1 VENAVTLDD
10 IKRFAAKYGI
20 KEFKISAS
28 GAESGIMRPMG
39 ANSFPYHGDVLVQE
53 YNAPKNDVFSSVP
66 AKYTVTIAGG
76 MSMAKEVVENA
87 VTLDDIKRFAAK
99 YGIKEFKISAS
110 GAESGIMR
118 PMGANS
124 FPYHGDVLVQEYNA
138 PKNDVFSSV
147 PAKYTVTIAG
157 GMSMAKEVVENAV
170 TLDDIKRFAAKY
182 GIKEFKISASGAET
196 GIMRPMG
203 ANSFPYQ
210 GDVLVQE
217 YNAPKFLPSSYG
229 IFIAGRNV
237 TVQVNG
243 AITLNAVKE
252 VALRHGIKEFEL
264 TSGGGYPLTADQFP
278 VQHDVVITE
287 YRPPADGVFTSR
299 PLFTTDGFVPETDII
314 ILEPVRHDD
323 DVVVA
328 DDRDTAEEDEEE
340 EDEEKE
346 DEEKEDEEKE
356 DEEEEDE
363 EEEDEEEED
372 EEEEDEEEE
381 DEEEE
386 DEEEED
392 EEEEDEEEEDEEEED
407 EEEEDEEEEDEE
419 EPAVPVREQVFSADK
434 QFVFSSV
441 PERYT
446 IIVAGNKRAAMEQ
459 VENEISIQALKAV
472 AARYNITTFS
482 VFAQSE
488 TTGPMRALTANEFP
502 FKGSVVLREEESNN

>member
-1 VENAVTLDD
+1 
-10 IKRFAAKYGI
+10 
-20 KEFKISAS
+20 
-28 GAESGIMRPMG
+28 
-39 ANSFPYHGDVLVQE
+39 
-53 YNAPKNDVFSSVP
+53 
-66 AKYTVTIAGG
+66 
-76 MSMAKEVVENA
+76 
-87 VTLDDIKRFAAK
+87 
-99 YGIKEFKISAS
+99 
-110 GAESGIMR
+110 
-118 PMGANS
+118 
-124 FPYHGDVLVQEYNA
+124 
-138 PKNDVFSSV
+138 
-147 PAKYTVTIAG
+147 
-157 GMSMAKEVVENAV
+157 
-170 TLDDIKRFAAKY
+170 
-182 GIKEFKISASGAET
+182 
-196 GIMRPMG
+196 
-203 ANSFPYQ
+203 
-210 GDVLVQE
+210 VQE

-252 VALRHGIKEFEL
+252 VALQHGIKEFEL
-264 TSGGGYPLTADQFP
+264 SSGGGYPLTADQFP

-328 DDRDTAEEDEEE
+328 DDRDTVE
-340 EDEEKE
+340 EDEEK
-346 DEEKEDEEKE
+346 
-356 DEEEEDE
+356 
-363 EEEDEEEED
+363 
-372 EEEEDEEEE
+372 
-381 DEEEE
+381 E

-488 TTGPMRALTANEFP
+488 KTGPMRALATREFP
-502 FKGSVVLREEESNN
+502 FKGNVVLREEESNN

>member
-1 VENAVTLDD
+1 MAEEIFSVEST
-10 IKRFAAKYGI
+10 
-20 KEFKISAS
+20 
-28 GAESGIMRPMG
+28 
-39 ANSFPYHGDVLVQE
+39 
-53 YNAPKNDVFSSVP
+53 
-66 AKYTVTIAGG
+66 KYTVTIAGG

-110 GAESGIMR
+110 GAES
-118 PMGANS
+118 
-124 FPYHGDVLVQEYNA
+124 
-138 PKNDVFSSV
+138 
-147 PAKYTVTIAG
+147 
-157 GMSMAKEVVENAV
+157 
-170 TLDDIKRFAAKY
+170 
-182 GIKEFKISASGAET
+182 

-299 PLFTTDGFVPETDII
+299 PLFTTEGFVPETDII

-328 DDRDTAEEDEEE
+328 DDRDTAEEDEE
-340 EDEEKE
+340 
-346 DEEKEDEEKE
+346 KEDEEKE

-363 EEEDEEEED
+363 DEDEEEED
-372 EEEEDEEEE
+372 EDDED
-381 DEEEE
+381 D
-386 DEEEED
+386 DD
-392 EEEEDEEEEDEEEED
+392 
-407 EEEEDEEEEDEE
+407 E

-446 IIVAGNKRAAMEQ
+446 IIVAGTKRVAMER
-459 VENEISIQALKAV
+459 VENEISIQTLKAV

-488 TTGPMRALTANEFP
+488 KTGPMRALTMREFP
-502 FKGSVVLREEESNN
+502 FKGDVVLREEKSNI

>member
-1 VENAVTLDD
+1 MAEEIFSVEST
-10 IKRFAAKYGI
+10 
-20 KEFKISAS
+20 
-28 GAESGIMRPMG
+28 
-39 ANSFPYHGDVLVQE
+39 
-53 YNAPKNDVFSSVP
+53 
-66 AKYTVTIAGG
+66 KYTVTIAGG
-76 MSMAKEVVENA
+76 MSMAKEVVENE
-87 VTLDDIKRFAAK
+87 VTLDNIKQIAAK

-110 GAESGIMR
+110 GAES
-118 PMGANS
+118 
-124 FPYHGDVLVQEYNA
+124 
-138 PKNDVFSSV
+138 
-147 PAKYTVTIAG
+147 
-157 GMSMAKEVVENAV
+157 
-170 TLDDIKRFAAKY
+170 
-182 GIKEFKISASGAET
+182 

-299 PLFTTDGFVPETDII
+299 PLFTTEGFVPETDIF

-328 DDRDTAEEDEEE
+328 DARNPVDEDEDKEEEE
-340 EDEEKE
+340 EDEKDE
-346 DEEKEDEEKE
+346 DEDEDE
-356 DEEEEDE
+356 DEEDE

-372 EEEEDEEEE
+372 ED
-381 DEEEE
+381 
-386 DEEEED
+386 
-392 EEEEDEEEEDEEEED
+392 
-407 EEEEDEEEEDEE
+407 EDEEEEDEE

-446 IIVAGNKRAAMEQ
+446 IIVAGNKRAAMER
-459 VENEISIQALKAV
+459 VENEISIQTLKAV

-488 TTGPMRALTANEFP
+488 KTGPMRALATREFP
-502 FKGSVVLREEESNN
+502 FKGNVVLREEESNN

>member
-1 VENAVTLDD
+1 MAEEIFSVEST
-10 IKRFAAKYGI
+10 
-20 KEFKISAS
+20 
-28 GAESGIMRPMG
+28 
-39 ANSFPYHGDVLVQE
+39 
-53 YNAPKNDVFSSVP
+53 
-66 AKYTVTIAGG
+66 KYTVTIAGG

-110 GAESGIMR
+110 GAES
-118 PMGANS
+118 
-124 FPYHGDVLVQEYNA
+124 
-138 PKNDVFSSV
+138 
-147 PAKYTVTIAG
+147 
-157 GMSMAKEVVENAV
+157 
-170 TLDDIKRFAAKY
+170 
-182 GIKEFKISASGAET
+182 

-299 PLFTTDGFVPETDII
+299 PLFTTEGFVPETDII

-328 DDRDTAEEDEEE
+328 DDRDTAEEDEEKEDEEKEDEEKEDEEKEDEEE

-363 EEEDEEEED
+363 EKEDEEEED
-372 EEEEDEEEE
+372 EDEDEEEE
-381 DEEEE
+381 DEDDE
-386 DEEEED
+386 DD
-392 EEEEDEEEEDEEEED
+392 DD
-407 EEEEDEEEEDEE
+407 E

-446 IIVAGNKRAAMEQ
+446 IIVAGTKRVAMER
-459 VENEISIQALKAV
+459 VENEISIQTLKAV

-488 TTGPMRALTANEFP
+488 KTGPMRALTMREFP
-502 FKGSVVLREEESNN
+502 FKGDVVLREEKSNI

>member
-1 VENAVTLDD
+1 
-10 IKRFAAKYGI
+10 
-20 KEFKISAS
+20 
-28 GAESGIMRPMG
+28 
-39 ANSFPYHGDVLVQE
+39 
-53 YNAPKNDVFSSVP
+53 
-66 AKYTVTIAGG
+66 
-76 MSMAKEVVENA
+76 MSMAK
-87 VTLDDIKRFAAK
+87 D
-99 YGIKEFKISAS
+99 
-110 GAESGIMR
+110 
-118 PMGANS
+118 
-124 FPYHGDVLVQEYNA
+124 
-138 PKNDVFSSV
+138 
-147 PAKYTVTIAG
+147 
-157 GMSMAKEVVENAV
+157 VVENAV

-392 EEEEDEEEEDEEEED
+392 EEE
-407 EEEEDEEEEDEE
+407 
-419 EPAVPVREQVFSADK
+419 PAVPVREQVFSADK

>member
-1 VENAVTLDD
+1 
-10 IKRFAAKYGI
+10 
-20 KEFKISAS
+20 
-28 GAESGIMRPMG
+28 MG
-39 ANSFPYHGDVLVQE
+39 ANSFPYQGDVLVQE

-110 GAESGIMR
+110 GAES
-118 PMGANS
+118 
-124 FPYHGDVLVQEYNA
+124 
-138 PKNDVFSSV
+138 
-147 PAKYTVTIAG
+147 
-157 GMSMAKEVVENAV
+157 
-170 TLDDIKRFAAKY
+170 
-182 GIKEFKISASGAET
+182 

-299 PLFTTDGFVPETDII
+299 PLFTTEGFVPETDII

-328 DDRDTAEEDEEE
+328 DDRDTAEEDEE
-340 EDEEKE
+340 
-346 DEEKEDEEKE
+346 KEDEEKE

-363 EEEDEEEED
+363 DEDEEEED
-372 EEEEDEEEE
+372 EDDED
-381 DEEEE
+381 D
-386 DEEEED
+386 DD
-392 EEEEDEEEEDEEEED
+392 
-407 EEEEDEEEEDEE
+407 E

-446 IIVAGNKRAAMEQ
+446 IIVAGTKRVAMER
-459 VENEISIQALKAV
+459 VENEISIQTLKAV

-488 TTGPMRALTANEFP
+488 KTGPMRALTMREFP
-502 FKGSVVLREEESNN
+502 FKGDVVLREEKSNI

>member
-1 VENAVTLDD
+1 
-10 IKRFAAKYGI
+10 
-20 KEFKISAS
+20 
-28 GAESGIMRPMG
+28 M
-39 ANSFPYHGDVLVQE
+39 ANE
-53 YNAPKNDVFSSVP
+53 VFSVESV
-66 AKYTVTIAGG
+66 KYTVTIAGG

-124 FPYHGDVLVQEYNA
+124 FPFQGDVLVQEYNA

-157 GMSMAKEVVENAV
+157 GMSMAKEVVENEV
-170 TLDDIKRFAAKY
+170 TLDNIKQIAAKY
-182 GIKEFKISASGAET
+182 GIKEFKISASGAES

-299 PLFTTDGFVPETDII
+299 PLFTTEGFVPETDIF

-328 DDRDTAEEDEEE
+328 DARNPVDEDEDKEEEE
-340 EDEEKE
+340 EDEKDE
-346 DEEKEDEEKE
+346 DEDEDE
-356 DEEEEDE
+356 D
-363 EEEDEEEED
+363 
-372 EEEEDEEEE
+372 
-381 DEEEE
+381 
-386 DEEEED
+386 
-392 EEEEDEEEEDEEEED
+392 
-407 EEEEDEEEEDEE
+407 EEDEEEEDEE

-446 IIVAGNKRAAMEQ
+446 IIVAGNKRAAMER
-459 VENEISIQALKAV
+459 VENEISIQTLKAV

-488 TTGPMRALTANEFP
+488 KTGPMRALATREFP
-502 FKGSVVLREEESNN
+502 FKGNVVLREEESNN

>member
-1 VENAVTLDD
+1 
-10 IKRFAAKYGI
+10 
-20 KEFKISAS
+20 
-28 GAESGIMRPMG
+28 MG
-39 ANSFPYHGDVLVQE
+39 ANSFPYQGDVLVQE

-110 GAESGIMR
+110 GAES
-118 PMGANS
+118 
-124 FPYHGDVLVQEYNA
+124 
-138 PKNDVFSSV
+138 
-147 PAKYTVTIAG
+147 
-157 GMSMAKEVVENAV
+157 
-170 TLDDIKRFAAKY
+170 
-182 GIKEFKISASGAET
+182 

-299 PLFTTDGFVPETDII
+299 PLFTTEGFVPETDII

-328 DDRDTAEEDEEE
+328 DDRDTAEEDEE
-340 EDEEKE
+340 
-346 DEEKEDEEKE
+346 KEDEEKE

-363 EEEDEEEED
+363 EKEDEEEED
-372 EEEEDEEEE
+372 EDEDEEEE
-381 DEEEE
+381 DEDDE
-386 DEEEED
+386 DD
-392 EEEEDEEEEDEEEED
+392 DD
-407 EEEEDEEEEDEE
+407 E

-446 IIVAGNKRAAMEQ
+446 IIVAGTKRVAMER
-459 VENEISIQALKAV
+459 VENEISIQTLKAV

-488 TTGPMRALTANEFP
+488 KTGPMRALTMREFP
-502 FKGSVVLREEESNN
+502 FKGDVVLREEKSNI

>member
-1 VENAVTLDD
+1 MMRPMSANSFPFQGDVLVQEYNAPKNDVFSSVSAKYTVTIAGGMSMAKEIVENAVTLDD

-39 ANSFPYHGDVLVQE
+39 ANSFPY
-53 YNAPKNDVFSSVP
+53 
-66 AKYTVTIAGG
+66 
-76 MSMAKEVVENA
+76 
-87 VTLDDIKRFAAK
+87 
-99 YGIKEFKISAS
+99 
-110 GAESGIMR
+110 
-118 PMGANS
+118 
-124 FPYHGDVLVQEYNA
+124 
-138 PKNDVFSSV
+138 
-147 PAKYTVTIAG
+147 
-157 GMSMAKEVVENAV
+157 
-170 TLDDIKRFAAKY
+170 
-182 GIKEFKISASGAET
+182 
-196 GIMRPMG
+196 
-203 ANSFPYQ
+203 Q

-217 YNAPKFLPSSYG
+217 YNAPKFLPSPYG
-229 IFIAGRNV
+229 IFVAGRNV
-237 TVQVNG
+237 TVHVNG
-243 AITLNAVKE
+243 EVTLNAVKN
-252 VALRHGIKEFEL
+252 VALQHGIKEFEL
-264 TSGGGYPLTADQFP
+264 SSGGGYPLTADQFP

-314 ILEPVRHDD
+314 TLEPVRHDD

-328 DDRDTAEEDEEE
+328 DDRDTA
-340 EDEEKE
+340 
-346 DEEKEDEEKE
+346 
-356 DEEEEDE
+356 
-363 EEEDEEEED
+363 
-372 EEEEDEEEE
+372 
-381 DEEEE
+381 EE

-488 TTGPMRALTANEFP
+488 KTGPMRALATREFP
-502 FKGSVVLREEESNN
+502 FKGNVVLHEEESNN

>member
-1 VENAVTLDD
+1 MAEEIFSVE
-10 IKRFAAKYGI
+10 
-20 KEFKISAS
+20 S
-28 GAESGIMRPMG
+28 
-39 ANSFPYHGDVLVQE
+39 
-53 YNAPKNDVFSSVP
+53 

-110 GAESGIMR
+110 GAES
-118 PMGANS
+118 
-124 FPYHGDVLVQEYNA
+124 
-138 PKNDVFSSV
+138 
-147 PAKYTVTIAG
+147 
-157 GMSMAKEVVENAV
+157 
-170 TLDDIKRFAAKY
+170 
-182 GIKEFKISASGAET
+182 

-314 ILEPVRHDD
+314 TLEPVRHDD

-328 DDRDTAEEDEEE
+328 DDRDTA
-340 EDEEKE
+340 
-346 DEEKEDEEKE
+346 
-356 DEEEEDE
+356 
-363 EEEDEEEED
+363 
-372 EEEEDEEEE
+372 
-381 DEEEE
+381 
-386 DEEEED
+386 
-392 EEEEDEEEEDEEEED
+392 
-407 EEEEDEEEEDEE
+407 EEDEEEEDEE

-488 TTGPMRALTANEFP
+488 KTGPMRALATREFP
-502 FKGSVVLREEESNN
+502 FKGNVVLHEEESNN

>member
-1 VENAVTLDD
+1 
-10 IKRFAAKYGI
+10 
-20 KEFKISAS
+20 
-28 GAESGIMRPMG
+28 MG
-39 ANSFPYHGDVLVQE
+39 ANSFPYQ
-53 YNAPKNDVFSSVP
+53 
-66 AKYTVTIAGG
+66 
-76 MSMAKEVVENA
+76 
-87 VTLDDIKRFAAK
+87 
-99 YGIKEFKISAS
+99 
-110 GAESGIMR
+110 
-118 PMGANS
+118 
-124 FPYHGDVLVQEYNA
+124 GDVLVQEYNA

-196 GIMRPMG
+196 GMMRPMG

-217 YNAPKFLPSSYG
+217 YNAPKFLPSPYG
-229 IFIAGRNV
+229 IFVAGRNV
-237 TVQVNG
+237 TVHVNG
-243 AITLNAVKE
+243 EVTLNAVKN
-252 VALRHGIKEFEL
+252 VALQHGIKEFEL
-264 TSGGGYPLTADQFP
+264 SSGGGYPLTADQFP

-328 DDRDTAEEDEEE
+328 DDRDTA
-340 EDEEKE
+340 
-346 DEEKEDEEKE
+346 
-356 DEEEEDE
+356 
-363 EEEDEEEED
+363 
-372 EEEEDEEEE
+372 
-381 DEEEE
+381 
-386 DEEEED
+386 
-392 EEEEDEEEEDEEEED
+392 EEDEEEED

>member
-1 VENAVTLDD
+1 MAEEIFSVEST
-10 IKRFAAKYGI
+10 
-20 KEFKISAS
+20 
-28 GAESGIMRPMG
+28 
-39 ANSFPYHGDVLVQE
+39 
-53 YNAPKNDVFSSVP
+53 
-66 AKYTVTIAGG
+66 KYTVTIAGG

-124 FPYHGDVLVQEYNA
+124 FPFQGDVLVQEYNA

-157 GMSMAKEVVENAV
+157 GMSMAKEVVENEV
-170 TLDDIKRFAAKY
+170 TLDNIKQIAAKY
-182 GIKEFKISASGAET
+182 GIKEFKISASGAES

-203 ANSFPYQ
+203 ANSFPYH

-252 VALRHGIKEFEL
+252 VALQHGIKEFEL
-264 TSGGGYPLTADQFP
+264 SSGGGYPLTADQFP

-328 DDRDTAEEDEEE
+328 DDRDTVE
-340 EDEEKE
+340 EDEEK
-346 DEEKEDEEKE
+346 
-356 DEEEEDE
+356 
-363 EEEDEEEED
+363 
-372 EEEEDEEEE
+372 
-381 DEEEE
+381 
-386 DEEEED
+386 
-392 EEEEDEEEEDEEEED
+392 
-407 EEEEDEEEEDEE
+407 EDEEEEDEE

-488 TTGPMRALTANEFP
+488 KTGPMRALATREFP
-502 FKGSVVLREEESNN
+502 FKGNVVLREEESNN

>member
-1 VENAVTLDD
+1 
-10 IKRFAAKYGI
+10 
-20 KEFKISAS
+20 
-28 GAESGIMRPMG
+28 M
-39 ANSFPYHGDVLVQE
+39 ANE
-53 YNAPKNDVFSSVP
+53 VFSVESV
-66 AKYTVTIAGG
+66 KYTVTIAGG

-110 GAESGIMR
+110 GAESGMMR

-124 FPYHGDVLVQEYNA
+124 FPFQGDVLVQEYNA

-217 YNAPKFLPSSYG
+217 YNAPKFLPSPYG
-229 IFIAGRNV
+229 IFVAGRNV
-237 TVQVNG
+237 TVHVNG
-243 AITLNAVKE
+243 EVTLNAVKN
-252 VALRHGIKEFEL
+252 VALQHGIKEFEL
-264 TSGGGYPLTADQFP
+264 SSGGGYPLTADQFP

-328 DDRDTAEEDEEE
+328 DDRDTA
-340 EDEEKE
+340 
-346 DEEKEDEEKE
+346 
-356 DEEEEDE
+356 
-363 EEEDEEEED
+363 
-372 EEEEDEEEE
+372 
-381 DEEEE
+381 
-386 DEEEED
+386 
-392 EEEEDEEEEDEEEED
+392 
-407 EEEEDEEEEDEE
+407 EEDEEEEDEE

-502 FKGSVVLREEESNN
+502 FKGSVVLREEI